1 MASFKQET
9 NKKWSVQFYY
19 KDFTGKTQRKHK
31 YGFNTK
37 KDAKLWTEE
46 FIRREEGNIRVKNN
60 LYFWAHLYKGSQD
73 P

>member
-46 FIRREEGNIRVKNN
+46 FIRREE
-60 LYFWAHLYKGSQD
+60 
-73 P
+73 

>member
-37 KDAKLWTEE
+37 KGCKALDGGVYQE
-46 FIRREEGNIRVKNN
+46 RRRK
-60 LYFWAHLYKGSQD
+60 YKYEL
-73 P
+73 